1 MVEGGQQR
9 KPSAAGRGL
18 ATRWAA
24 IVSAPASSPSFD
36 SSSGSRMINSSVSA
50 ETACGLQCGRR
61 DRGSSRSACAKIAT

>member
-1 MVEGGQQR
+1 MVEGGRQR

-50 ETACGLQCGRR
+50 ETACGL
-61 DRGSSRSACAKIAT
+61 